1 MKTKPYITKKICIFV
16 VDFRY
21 KWNEK
26 SLEKDV
32 YERLSARSTN
42 SHILLRFY
50 EDSALQISTNQLNLG
65 VIGKKTEENEKA
77 LL

>member
-1 MKTKPYITKKICIFV
+1 M